1 MSHLCGITFLPTQ
14 TELADEY
21 AALWKGCS
29 KAWLSCRV
37 MSWWLHTKFWV
48 KYARNRQKSHL
59 WAELT
64 FYWIAQHSHSVYDYC
79 QDTTC
84 FCLWH
89 GSSAYRHFKGA
100 AWNRAWW
107 FTADPS
113 YDTSRLG
120 LFYDYF
126 LWHQGQCLDK
136 RCFFWK
142 EKSLFYLFLAV
153 LGLCRCMGFCI
164 VVVHGGHSS
173 CRVWAGHCSGFSC
186 REAWALGM

>member
-1 MSHLCGITFLPTQ
+1 
-14 TELADEY
+14 
-21 AALWKGCS
+21 
-29 KAWLSCRV
+29 
-37 MSWWLHTKFWV
+37 MSWWLYTKFWV
-48 KYARNRQKSHL
+48 KYVRNRQKSHL

-79 QDTTC
+79 QDTTW

-89 GSSAYRHFKGA
+89 RSSAYRYFKGT
-100 AWNRAWW
+100 AWSRAWW

-136 RCFFWK
+136 RQFFKK
-142 EKSLFYLFLAV
+142 EKSLFIFGCVGSLSLHGLFYS
-153 LGLCRCMGFCI
+153 
-164 VVVHGGHSS
+164 VVSGGHSLVAVCGLVTAVAS
-173 CRVWAGHCSGFSC
+173 PVVQHG
-186 REAWALGM
+186 L